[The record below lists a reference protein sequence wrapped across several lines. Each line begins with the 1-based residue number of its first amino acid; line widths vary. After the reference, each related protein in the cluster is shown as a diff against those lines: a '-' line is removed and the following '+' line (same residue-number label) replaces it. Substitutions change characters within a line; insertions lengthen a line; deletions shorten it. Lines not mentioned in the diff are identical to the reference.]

1 QRCPGDTTSSMS
13 RALTR
18 QHRQI
23 REDDELDY
31 VWLSSDVTPECG
43 MSHGMGHSGE
53 GVLATAGEE
62 AVAVG

>member
-1 QRCPGDTTSSMS
+1 MS

-31 VWLSSDVTPECG
+31 VWLSSDVTPEGG